1 MFEIFHL
8 FSCRP
13 RFFGLCVWENIP
25 KKHDKKVT
33 MDQLNRVCTEKRW
46 KLKTVIKK
54 KDDSEKWKWRQV
66 RPVIDMSQKTWS
78 TIQKMAVSNS
88 GEEVHSCASG
98 AFMSKTGRSKFRE
111 KPRKTKFL
119 VEVGE
124 SLLKVE
130 YARCRRAAE
139 KRMLPSK
146 NYRHE
151 LRKMSLERNF
161 EAMCLVK
168 MDLWWALK
176 FGFSNFWTKK
186 KFVRTKLQL

>member
-1 MFEIFHL
+1 MFETFDL

-13 RFFGLCVWENIP
+13 RFFGLFVWENIP

-33 MDQLNRVCTEKRW
+33 MDQLNRVCTEKTW

-78 TIQKMAVSNS
+78 NIQKMAVSRS
-88 GEEVHSCASG
+88 GEVHSCASG

-139 KRMLPSK
+139 KHASIQ
-146 NYRHE
+146 
-151 LRKMSLERNF
+151 
-161 EAMCLVK
+161 
-168 MDLWWALK
+168 
-176 FGFSNFWTKK
+176 
-186 KFVRTKLQL
+186 KLQTWTAENEPGEEIWGDVLGQDGFMVGTEVWFLQFLD